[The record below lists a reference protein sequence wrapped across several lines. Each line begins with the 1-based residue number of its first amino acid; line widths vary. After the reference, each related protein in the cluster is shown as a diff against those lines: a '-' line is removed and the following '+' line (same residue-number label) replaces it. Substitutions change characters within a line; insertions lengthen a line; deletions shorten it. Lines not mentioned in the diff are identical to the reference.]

1 MNTTIVTILAI
12 AIIAI
17 SAIYFGVYARK
28 KKNNTH
34 KESGY
39 RLVFS
44 AILVLLIIS
53 VLFSFV

>member
-1 MNTTIVTILAI
+1 MNTTVVTILAI
-12 AIIAI
+12 AIMAV
-17 SAIYFGVYARK
+17 SVIYFGVYTSK
-28 KKNNTH
+28 KKKNTH

-39 RLVFS
+39 RLIFS